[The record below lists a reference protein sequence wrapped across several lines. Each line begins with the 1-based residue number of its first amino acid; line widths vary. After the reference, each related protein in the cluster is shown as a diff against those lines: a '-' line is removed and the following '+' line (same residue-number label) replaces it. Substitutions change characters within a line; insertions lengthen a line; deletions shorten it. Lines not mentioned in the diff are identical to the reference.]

1 MNDHSHDESTVV
13 RSAFEKDIDEVLEIE
28 RLSFSAPWTYHYFKL
43 SLNDIFIVCEQKEIL
58 GYLIACLCETEK
70 KAVILKVAVHPDH
83 RRKGVA
89 KALLK
94 KSIQII
100 SEEDVDEI
108 ELDVEMYQ
116 RGAVKLYEDFG
127 FKIGR
132 IAHFMGGLAEDYE
145 TFYVMTL
152 TLPKSE

>member
-1 MNDHSHDESTVV
+1 MNNHSNDQGTVV
-13 RSAFEKDIDEVLEIE
+13 RSAFEKDIDEVLEID
-28 RLSFSAPWTYHYFKL
+28 RLSFTNPWKSNWFKL
-43 SLNDIFIVCEQKEIL
+43 SLNDIFVVFEQKKIL
-58 GYLIACLCETEK
+58 GYLIACLCEFGK
-70 KAVILKVAVHPDH
+70 KAVILKVAVHPDY

-94 KSIQII
+94 TSIEMITK
-100 SEEDVDEI
+100 EDVEEI

-116 RGAVKLYEDFG
+116 QGAVKLYENFG

-132 IAHFMGGLAEDYE
+132 IAHFMDAFAEDSE